1 LSIVERFIEI
11 LDVDQD
17 FALVLIEEGIETLD
31 DLAYLERDE
40 LLGIEGFDEDIVDE
54 LQERAKAA
62 VLAEALGGDEPSKEL
77 LAMDGMSKELANQ
90 LAEEGIVTMEGLA
103 DLSVDELL
111 ELATIEEQK
120 ATSLI
125 MLARAPWFK

>member
-1 LSIVERFIEI
+1 MNYKKE
-11 LDVDQD
+11 Q
-17 FALVLIEEGIETLD
+17 
-31 DLAYLERDE
+31 
-40 LLGIEGFDEDIVDE
+40 
-54 LQERAKAA
+54 KAA
-62 VLAEALGGDEPSKEL
+62 VFAEALGGDEPSEEL
-77 LAMDGMSKELANQ
+77 LSMDGMSKELANQ
-90 LAEEGIVTMEGLA
+90 LAEKGIVTMEGLA